1 MTTGTTTLERLAGAA
16 QWLAGVAAAALAVML
31 FTMGDG
37 VNGYG
42 DSGSAR
48 GDAET
53 AASETAA
60 VLDSTEGVAAG
71 LAETADT
78 DPEMADSEHL
88 KRGETVYADHCA
100 ICHGR
105 SGLGDTAVAL
115 AGRMRVAYPD
125 VSDQIAVVADGRGTM
140 PGFLDRLTAD
150 EIEAVVAFTRQRL

>member
-60 VLDSTEGVAAG
+60 TLDSTESVAVG
-71 LAETADT
+71 LAEMSDN
-78 DPEMADSEHL
+78 DQL
-88 KRGETVYADHCA
+88 QRGETVYAVHCA

-125 VSDQIAVVADGRGTM
+125 ASDQIAVVADGRGTM